1 MFIAIGHSW
10 LCFNRTILMITGIH
24 VQLLSLQANIP
35 LNKFPLVLPCCMS
48 ISKFM
53 QAHLR
58 DITTKFHLKWIG
70 DYREGD
76 IKIIVFPW
84 RIMIKFVLN
93 WRPSWITDTLMIIH
107 VQFEFNQV
115 CGNHLEFHISFIT
128 WVFKRT
134 TQGTFSKCNSSF
146 HHVGFEEKK
155 FEISAEQN
163 IFWSWLPSW
172 HFVNWLLVA

>member
-1 MFIAIGHSW
+1 MFIAMGHSW
-10 LCFNRTILMITGIH
+10 LCVINNVHSYRPFLTLCFNRTILMITGIH

-58 DITTKFHLKWIG
+58 NITTKFHLKWIG

-93 WRPSWITDTLMIIH
+93 WRPSWIPDTLKNTII
-107 VQFEFNQV
+107 QW
-115 CGNHLEFHISFIT
+115 SFM
-128 WVFKRT
+128 
-134 TQGTFSKCNSSF
+134 FSLSSI
-146 HHVGFEEKK
+146 K
-155 FEISAEQN
+155 FVAIILNFTSA
-163 IFWSWLPSW
+163 S
-172 HFVNWLLVA
+172 